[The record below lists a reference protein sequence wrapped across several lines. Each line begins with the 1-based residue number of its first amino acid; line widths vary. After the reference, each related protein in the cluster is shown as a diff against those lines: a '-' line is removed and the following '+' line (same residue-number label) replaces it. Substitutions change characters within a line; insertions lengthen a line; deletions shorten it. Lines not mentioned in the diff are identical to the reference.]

1 MKYIMC
7 NDINYL
13 FKYKKK
19 IIILY
24 IFLSLMSV
32 SINMNSSVSIE
43 NIIMLSFGSNL
54 RFDSIGVLEIVMYFF
69 NLFLFLYLFT
79 DVYIKDLLYNID
91 NLFLRI
97 KPFNYIVIKNLFFIL
112 LMFFIKFI
120 QYFICVFVCFILNK
134 NFDFSIVYLYLIDSI
149 YILTFQYLFMYI
161 YYIYIFM
168 HKNTCILFF
177 ESLLLILIIPKSIWE
192 VRNHFIGLLLI
203 FIISQVM
210 MLFVFKKKN
219 KIIIQNL

>member
-32 SINMNSSVSIE
+32 LINMNSSVSIE

-69 NLFLFLYLFT
+69 NLFLFLYLVT

-112 LMFFIKFI
+112 LMFFLKFI

-149 YILTFQYLFMYI
+149 YILTFQYLFMFI

-219 KIIIQNL
+219 KSIIQNL

>member
-69 NLFLFLYLFT
+69 NLFLFLYLVT

-97 KPFNYIVIKNLFFIL
+97 KPFNYIAIKNLFFIL

-149 YILTFQYLFMYI
+149 YILTFQYLFMFI

-219 KIIIQNL
+219 KSIIQNL

>member
-69 NLFLFLYLFT
+69 NLFLFLYLVT

-97 KPFNYIVIKNLFFIL
+97 KPFNYIVIKNLFF
-112 LMFFIKFI
+112 F
-120 QYFICVFVCFILNK
+120 LN
-134 NFDFSIVYLYLIDSI
+134 
-149 YILTFQYLFMYI
+149 
-161 YYIYIFM
+161 
-168 HKNTCILFF
+168 
-177 ESLLLILIIPKSIWE
+177 
-192 VRNHFIGLLLI
+192 
-203 FIISQVM
+203 
-210 MLFVFKKKN
+210 
-219 KIIIQNL
+219 

>member
-69 NLFLFLYLFT
+69 NLFLFLYLVT

-134 NFDFSIVYLYLIDSI
+134 NFDFSILYLYLIDSI
-149 YILTFQYLFMYI
+149 YILTFQYLFMLI

-192 VRNHFIGLLLI
+192 VGNHFIGLLLI
-203 FIISQVM
+203 FIISQAM

-219 KIIIQNL
+219 KSIIQNL

>member
-43 NIIMLSFGSNL
+43 NIIMFSFGSNL
-54 RFDSIGVLEIVMYFF
+54 RFDSIDVLEIVMYFF
-69 NLFLFLYLFT
+69 NLFLFLYLVT

-149 YILTFQYLFMYI
+149 YILTFQYLFMFI

-177 ESLLLILIIPKSIWE
+177 ESLLLILIIPKSILE

>member
-1 MKYIMC
+1 
-7 NDINYL
+7 
-13 FKYKKK
+13 
-19 IIILY
+19 
-24 IFLSLMSV
+24 MSV

-69 NLFLFLYLFT
+69 NLFLFLYL
-79 DVYIKDLLYNID
+79 VID
-91 NLFLRI
+91 ILFLRI
-97 KPFNYIVIKNLFFIL
+97 KSINYIAIKYLFFIL
-112 LMFFIKFI
+112 LMFFLKFI

-149 YILTFQYLFMYI
+149 YILTFQYLFMLI

-177 ESLLLILIIPKSIWE
+177 ESLLLILIIPKSIC
-192 VRNHFIGLLLI
+192 
-203 FIISQVM
+203 
-210 MLFVFKKKN
+210 
-219 KIIIQNL
+219 

>member
-1 MKYIMC
+1 
-7 NDINYL
+7 
-13 FKYKKK
+13 
-19 IIILY
+19 
-24 IFLSLMSV
+24 
-32 SINMNSSVSIE
+32 
-43 NIIMLSFGSNL
+43 
-54 RFDSIGVLEIVMYFF
+54 
-69 NLFLFLYLFT
+69 
-79 DVYIKDLLYNID
+79 
-91 NLFLRI
+91 
-97 KPFNYIVIKNLFFIL
+97 
-112 LMFFIKFI
+112 MFFIKFI

-149 YILTFQYLFMYI
+149 YILTFQYLFMLI

-192 VRNHFIGLLLI
+192 VGNHFIGLLLI

-219 KIIIQNL
+219 KSIIQNL

>member
-43 NIIMLSFGSNL
+43 NILMLSFGSNL

-69 NLFLFLYLFT
+69 NLFLFLYLVT

-149 YILTFQYLFMYI
+149 YILTFQYLFMFI

-219 KIIIQNL
+219 KSIIQNL